1 MFNFKKSKLEKLIK
15 FIKKSENKLSFEDKE
30 KIINLIKPA
39 IGIFTK
45 KLEFDSLEIGKSK
58 IGGKPDLPIDFNW
71 PKVNNSDLI
80 FCAQYNISEFKK
92 FDKEDILPKKG
103 MFYVFIGINEES
115 NGFSINQKDSKIF
128 YIENLLN
135 LERKEFPI
143 SISEERKIEP
153 AEIQFLENLTIPDDE
168 NYKLFYFNEKYDDF
182 YFDFYQDTIDYISDE
197 LNGFMDNMHQILGED
212 KSIQSSVVYEFSR
225 NELNI
230 KNDEEYSEKWNEILE
245 NSKSFSSLIQLDCCD
260 SNTNLSKFG
269 GSGVFYIGL
278 KTDELKNLNFENL
291 KLSFQTT

>member
-269 GSGVFYIGL
+269 GSGVFYIEL

>member
-153 AEIQFLENLTIPDDE
+153 AEIQFLENFTIPDDE

>member
-15 FIKKSENKLSFEDKE
+15 FIKKSENKLSSEDKE

>member
-197 LNGFMDNMHQILGED
+197 LNGFIDNMHQILGED

>member
-1 MFNFKKSKLEKLIK
+1 
-15 FIKKSENKLSFEDKE
+15 
-30 KIINLIKPA
+30 
-39 IGIFTK
+39 
-45 KLEFDSLEIGKSK
+45 
-58 IGGKPDLPIDFNW
+58 
-71 PKVNNSDLI
+71 
-80 FCAQYNISEFKK
+80 
-92 FDKEDILPKKG
+92 
-103 MFYVFIGINEES
+103 
-115 NGFSINQKDSKIF
+115 
-128 YIENLLN
+128 
-135 LERKEFPI
+135 
-143 SISEERKIEP
+143 
-153 AEIQFLENLTIPDDE
+153 
-168 NYKLFYFNEKYDDF
+168 
-182 YFDFYQDTIDYISDE
+182 
-197 LNGFMDNMHQILGED
+197 MDNMHQILGED